1 MKKASY
7 RLTLPKERT
16 SSVVFSS
23 PHSGRDY
30 PWAFLRRSVLD
41 ERAVRSSEDAFV
53 DLLFADA
60 PQMGA
65 PLLSDIG
72 TRRR

>member
-1 MKKASY
+1 
-7 RLTLPKERT
+7 
-16 SSVVFSS
+16 VVFSS

-53 DLLFADA
+53 D
-60 PQMGA
+60 
-65 PLLSDIG
+65 
-72 TRRR
+72 